1 MASGKQAGSGPAR
14 PHLQSMPFREPGA
27 RVRAPAI
34 APVITQYPPQR
45 RHRAHPA
52 QSSLLGTPV
61 TWPERRWRLNVAV
74 PRHLPGA
81 AAGPAPAAASS
92 LCPATCASRA
102 EPTLHRQAS
111 TAKPLRP
118 PPGPIP
124 ATNAPAAT
132 AIRAPHTD
140 QSTSGCIDI
149 PPMAPAAP
157 SDPPRPAST
166 ATSQPPSRPC
176 GSRSGST
183 PNKTSAC
190 HPLCVRHG
198 CHLRGIGGMDL
209 LPAR

>member
-34 APVITQYPPQR
+34 VPVITQYPPQR

-52 QSSLLGTPV
+52 QSSLLGTPGHLARAPLAS
-61 TWPERRWRLNVAV
+61 TVAV

-81 AAGPAPAAASS
+81 AAGPTPAAASS

-149 PPMAPAAP
+149 LPNGPGCTIR
-157 SDPPRPAST
+157 SASPGQRSHVT
-166 ATSQPPSRPC
+166 ATSRPC

-183 PNKTSAC
+183 PNRTSAC

-198 CHLRGIGGMDL
+198 CYLRGIGMDL
-209 LPAR
+209 LSAR